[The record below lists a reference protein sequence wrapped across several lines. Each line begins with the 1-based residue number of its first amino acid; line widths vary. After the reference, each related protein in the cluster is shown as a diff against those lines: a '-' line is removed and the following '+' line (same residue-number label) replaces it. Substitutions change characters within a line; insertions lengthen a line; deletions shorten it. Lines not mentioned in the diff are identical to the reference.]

1 MNVTVTASLI
11 AGLSLIPVL
20 ASAQPFPAWGDTA
33 LIGAEGTDRLG
44 NPTYSKNFPYGIPSP
59 GFVTVQTMAAHGG
72 VGTNNGYNRASGTFK
87 TSVSTAT
94 PISQLNSDANGGAAV
109 VSYLSFYD
117 TFTIIGPPNQSGTFQ
132 YSLNISG
139 GLTADV
145 NCIGDLLSLQLNI
158 GNAYLIAPNFMNNY
172 SSWVDSNGQPVDEPT
187 YDTLTAVLGKRQSK
201 GGTFVMP
208 AGSSIVIGTLL
219 QSYAAGDNCAMNSGG
234 SYLTLKAITPGFSF
248 STSSGLKYD
257 KKKL

>member
-1 MNVTVTASLI
+1 MNATVTASLI

-33 LIGAEGTDRLG
+33 LIQAEGTDRLG
-44 NPTYSKNFPYGIPSP
+44 NPTYSKNFPWGIPSP
-59 GFVTVQTMAAHGG
+59 GFVTVQTMAAHGAVG
-72 VGTNNGYNRASGTFK
+72 VNSGFNYANGTFK

-94 PISQLNSDANGGAAV
+94 PISQLNSDAVGGAAV
-109 VSYLSFYD
+109 ISFLSFYD

-145 NCIGDLLSLQLNI
+145 NCSNDLLSLQLNI
-158 GNAYLIAPNFMNNY
+158 GDAYLIEPNYMNGNG
-172 SSWVDSNGQPVDEPT
+172 WVDSTGQPVDEPT
-187 YDTLTAVLGKRQSK
+187 YDTLTAVLGKRQCK
-201 GGTFVMP
+201 GGTFVMH
-208 AGSSIVIGTLL
+208 AGSSIEIGTLL
-219 QSYAAGDNCAMNSGG
+219 ESYAGGDNCAMKSGA

-257 KKKL
+257 KKPL